1 MESPIQA
8 QPIPLYET
16 LTLTPLSPSPTAT
29 PIRSPQSDP
38 LEPYT
43 VFRNEISLAAVNSTA
58 AESAAPDFFSLDV
71 GGGDDEELELKTPAN
86 GGAKGKRK
94 ALVETDNLP
103 KPKLE
108 SVWFRGNSKFR
119 SPMLQLH
126 KVSSYLMVA
135 DAEIVDFCDFLSP
148 TQEEQAS
155 RAEAVRCVFN
165 VIKYIWPNCKVEV
178 FGSFRTGLY
187 LPTSDIDVVILG
199 SGIKNPQ
206 IGLNALSRALSQK
219 GVAKKIQVIAKARVP
234 IVKFIEKRS
243 GVSFDLSF
251 DVNGGPIAAEF
262 IKNAI
267 SKWPPLRPLCLILK
281 VFLQQRDLNEV
292 YSGGIGSY
300 ALLAMLMAMLQNLRD
315 CQASRELNLGL
326 LLFGFGKQIHF
337 FDFYGRKLNTTNVGV
352 SCKGIGTFFSKHTKG
367 FINNGRPFLIAIED
381 PQAPEN
387 DIGKNSFNYFQIRS
401 AFAMAFTTL
410 TNPKTILSLGPNRS
424 ILGTII
430 RPDPVL
436 LERKGGKNGEVTF
449 SSLLPGA
456 GEPLQSNYG
465 QQEILCNW
473 QLGDEEEAL
482 PRGGGVAGDGSA
494 CSSGKKRKVSSKE
507 KPGRKKLKEN
517 GDIGKVRHD
526 ESGSKK
532 EKSAKKKQR
541 WRKNDSAKG
550 FGSHVAQLPP
560 LQNALEGNIPLETGL
575 LKGLF
580 MLNLSRNGLHGE
592 IPNTIGK
599 NECFLSF
606 NNLSGQIPAPINFL
620 DLSSVIY
627 DLVLQQPE

>member
-1 MESPIQA
+1 MESPVQA
-8 QPIPLYET
+8 QAIPLYET

-29 PIRSPQSDP
+29 PIQSPLSDP
-38 LEPYT
+38 LQPYS
-43 VFRNEISLAAVNSTA
+43 VFRNEISLSAFNSAA

-71 GGGDDEELELKTPAN
+71 GSGDEEELELKTPVN
-86 GGAKGKRK
+86 GEAKGKRK
-94 ALVETDNLP
+94 AEVETETENLP
-103 KPKLE
+103 KPMTE
-108 SVWFRGNSKFR
+108 SVWFRGDSKFR

-126 KVSSYLMVA
+126 K
-135 DAEIVDFCDFLSP
+135 EIVDFCDFLSP

-155 RAEAVRCVFN
+155 RAEAVRCVFD

-199 SGIKNPQ
+199 SGLKSPQ

-219 GVAKKIQVIAKARVP
+219 GVAKKIQVIARARVP
-234 IVKFIEKRS
+234 IVKFVEKRS
-243 GVSFDLSF
+243 GVSFDISF

-267 SKWPPLRPLCLILK
+267 SKWPELRPLCLILK
-281 VFLQQRDLNEV
+281 VFLQQRELNEV
-292 YSGGIGSY
+292 YSGGISSY
-300 ALLAMLMAMLQNLRD
+300 ALLAMLMAMLQNHRE
-315 CQASRELNLGL
+315 CQASLERNLGL
-326 LLFGFGKQIHF
+326 LLIHF

-352 SCKGIGTFFSKHTKG
+352 SCKGTGTFFSKRTKG
-367 FINNGRPFLIAIED
+367 FMNNGRPFLIAIED

-465 QQEILCNW
+465 RQEILCNW
-473 QLGDEEEAL
+473 QLDVEEEAL
-482 PRGGGVAGDGSA
+482 PRGGGNAGDGSA
-494 CSSGKKRKVSSKE
+494 HSSGKKRKASSKE
-507 KPGRKKLKEN
+507 KSRKKKSKEN

-532 EKSAKKKQR
+532 EKSTKKKQR
-541 WRKNDSAKG
+541 WRKNDSSKG
-550 FGSHVAQLPP
+550 FASHAAGS
-560 LQNALEGNIPLETGL
+560 
-575 LKGLF
+575 
-580 MLNLSRNGLHGE
+580 S
-592 IPNTIGK
+592 
-599 NECFLSF
+599 
-606 NNLSGQIPAPINFL
+606 
-620 DLSSVIY
+620 
-627 DLVLQQPE
+627 

>member
-1 MESPIQA
+1 MESPVQA
-8 QPIPLYET
+8 QAIPLYET

-29 PIRSPQSDP
+29 PIRSPLSDP
-38 LEPYT
+38 LQPYS
-43 VFRNEISLAAVNSTA
+43 VFRNEISLSAFNSAAA
-58 AESAAPDFFSLDV
+58 AESAAVDFFSLDV
-71 GGGDDEELELKTPAN
+71 GSGDEELELKTPVN
-86 GGAKGKRK
+86 GEAKGKRK
-94 ALVETDNLP
+94 AEVETENLP
-103 KPKLE
+103 KPMTE
-108 SVWFRGNSKFR
+108 SVWFRGDSKFR

-126 KVSSYLMVA
+126 K
-135 DAEIVDFCDFLSP
+135 EIVDFCDFLSP

-155 RAEAVRCVFN
+155 RAEAVRCVFD

-199 SGIKNPQ
+199 SGLKSPQ

-234 IVKFIEKRS
+234 IVKFVEKRS
-243 GVSFDLSF
+243 GVAFDISF

-267 SKWPPLRPLCLILK
+267 SKWPELRPLCLILK
-281 VFLQQRDLNEV
+281 VFLQQRELNEV
-292 YSGGIGSY
+292 YSGGISSY
-300 ALLAMLMAMLQNLRD
+300 ALLAMLMAMLQNHRE
-315 CQASRELNLGL
+315 CQASLERNLGL
-326 LLFGFGKQIHF
+326 LLIHF

-352 SCKGIGTFFSKHTKG
+352 SCKGTGTFFSKRTKG
-367 FINNGRPFLIAIED
+367 FMNNGRPFLIAIED

-465 QQEILCNW
+465 QQEIMCNW
-473 QLGDEEEAL
+473 QLDDEEEAL
-482 PRGGGVAGDGSA
+482 PRGGGHAGDGSA
-494 CSSGKKRKVSSKE
+494 HSSGKKRKASSKE
-507 KPGRKKLKEN
+507 KSRKKKSKEN

-532 EKSAKKKQR
+532 EKSTKKKQR
-541 WRKNDSAKG
+541 WRKNDSSKG
-550 FGSHVAQLPP
+550 FASHAAGS
-560 LQNALEGNIPLETGL
+560 
-575 LKGLF
+575 
-580 MLNLSRNGLHGE
+580 S
-592 IPNTIGK
+592 
-599 NECFLSF
+599 
-606 NNLSGQIPAPINFL
+606 
-620 DLSSVIY
+620 
-627 DLVLQQPE
+627 

>member
-1 MESPIQA
+1 MESPVQA
-8 QPIPLYET
+8 QAIPLYET

-29 PIRSPQSDP
+29 PIRSPLSDP
-38 LEPYT
+38 LQPYS
-43 VFRNEISLAAVNSTA
+43 VFRNEISLSAFNSAAA
-58 AESAAPDFFSLDV
+58 AESAAVDFFSLDV
-71 GGGDDEELELKTPAN
+71 GSGDEELELKTPVN
-86 GGAKGKRK
+86 GEAKGKRK
-94 ALVETDNLP
+94 AEVETENLP
-103 KPKLE
+103 KPMTE
-108 SVWFRGNSKFR
+108 SVWFRGDSKFR

-126 KVSSYLMVA
+126 K
-135 DAEIVDFCDFLSP
+135 EIVDFCDFLSP

-155 RAEAVRCVFN
+155 RAEAVRCVFD

-187 LPTSDIDVVILG
+187 LPTSDIDVVILD
-199 SGIKNPQ
+199 SGLKSPQ

-234 IVKFIEKRS
+234 IVKFVEKRS
-243 GVSFDLSF
+243 GVAFDISF

-267 SKWPPLRPLCLILK
+267 SKWPELRPLCLILK
-281 VFLQQRDLNEV
+281 VFLQQRELNEV
-292 YSGGIGSY
+292 YSGGISSY
-300 ALLAMLMAMLQNLRD
+300 ALLAMLMAMLQNHRE
-315 CQASRELNLGL
+315 CQASLERNLGL
-326 LLFGFGKQIHF
+326 LLIHF

-352 SCKGIGTFFSKHTKG
+352 SCKGTGTFFSKRTKG
-367 FINNGRPFLIAIED
+367 FMNNGRPFLIAIED

-465 QQEILCNW
+465 QQEIMCNW
-473 QLGDEEEAL
+473 QLDDEEEAL
-482 PRGGGVAGDGSA
+482 PRGGGHAGDGSA
-494 CSSGKKRKVSSKE
+494 HSSGKKRKASSKE
-507 KPGRKKLKEN
+507 KSRKKKSKEN

-532 EKSAKKKQR
+532 EKSTKKKQR
-541 WRKNDSAKG
+541 WRKNDSSKG
-550 FGSHVAQLPP
+550 FASHAAGS
-560 LQNALEGNIPLETGL
+560 
-575 LKGLF
+575 
-580 MLNLSRNGLHGE
+580 S
-592 IPNTIGK
+592 
-599 NECFLSF
+599 
-606 NNLSGQIPAPINFL
+606 
-620 DLSSVIY
+620 
-627 DLVLQQPE
+627 

>member
-1 MESPIQA
+1 MESPVQA
-8 QPIPLYET
+8 QAIPLYET

-29 PIRSPQSDP
+29 PIRSPLSDP
-38 LEPYT
+38 LQPYS
-43 VFRNEISLAAVNSTA
+43 VFRNEISLSAFNSAAAV
-58 AESAAPDFFSLDV
+58 ESAAVDFFSLDV
-71 GGGDDEELELKTPAN
+71 GSGDEELVLKTPVN
-86 GGAKGKRK
+86 GEAKGKRK
-94 ALVETDNLP
+94 AEVETENLP
-103 KPKLE
+103 KPMTE
-108 SVWFRGNSKFR
+108 SVWFRGDSKFR

-126 KVSSYLMVA
+126 K
-135 DAEIVDFCDFLSP
+135 EIVDFCDFLSP

-155 RAEAVRCVFN
+155 RAEAVRCVFD

-187 LPTSDIDVVILG
+187 LPTSDIDVVILD
-199 SGIKNPQ
+199 SGLKSPQ

-234 IVKFIEKRS
+234 IVKFVEKRS
-243 GVSFDLSF
+243 GVAFDISF

-267 SKWPPLRPLCLILK
+267 SKWPELRPLCLILK
-281 VFLQQRDLNEV
+281 VFLQQRELNEV
-292 YSGGIGSY
+292 YSGGISSY
-300 ALLAMLMAMLQNLRD
+300 ALLAMLMAMLQNHRE
-315 CQASRELNLGL
+315 CQASLERNLGL
-326 LLFGFGKQIHF
+326 LLIHF

-352 SCKGIGTFFSKHTKG
+352 SCKGTGTFFSKRTKG
-367 FINNGRPFLIAIED
+367 FMNNGRPFLIAIED

-473 QLGDEEEAL
+473 QLDDEEEAL
-482 PRGGGVAGDGSA
+482 PRGGGHAGDGSA
-494 CSSGKKRKVSSKE
+494 HSSGKKRKASSKE
-507 KPGRKKLKEN
+507 KSRKKKSKEN

-532 EKSAKKKQR
+532 EKSTKKKQR
-541 WRKNDSAKG
+541 WRKNDSSKG
-550 FGSHVAQLPP
+550 FASHAAGS
-560 LQNALEGNIPLETGL
+560 
-575 LKGLF
+575 
-580 MLNLSRNGLHGE
+580 S
-592 IPNTIGK
+592 
-599 NECFLSF
+599 
-606 NNLSGQIPAPINFL
+606 
-620 DLSSVIY
+620 
-627 DLVLQQPE
+627 

>member
-1 MESPIQA
+1 MESPVQA
-8 QPIPLYET
+8 QAIPLYET

-29 PIRSPQSDP
+29 PIRSPLSDP
-38 LEPYT
+38 LQPYS
-43 VFRNEISLAAVNSTA
+43 VFRNEISLSAFNSAAA
-58 AESAAPDFFSLDV
+58 AESAAVDFFSLDV
-71 GGGDDEELELKTPAN
+71 GSGDEELELKTPVN
-86 GGAKGKRK
+86 GEAKGKRK
-94 ALVETDNLP
+94 AEVETENLP
-103 KPKLE
+103 KPMTE
-108 SVWFRGNSKFR
+108 SVWFRGDSKFR

-126 KVSSYLMVA
+126 K
-135 DAEIVDFCDFLSP
+135 EIVDFCDFLSP

-155 RAEAVRCVFN
+155 RAEAVRCVFD

-199 SGIKNPQ
+199 SGLKSPQ

-234 IVKFIEKRS
+234 IVKFVEKRS
-243 GVSFDLSF
+243 GVAFDISF

-267 SKWPPLRPLCLILK
+267 SKWPELRPLCLILK
-281 VFLQQRDLNEV
+281 VFLQQRELNEV
-292 YSGGIGSY
+292 YSGGISSY
-300 ALLAMLMAMLQNLRD
+300 ALLAMLMAMLQNHRE
-315 CQASRELNLGL
+315 CQASLERNLGL
-326 LLFGFGKQIHF
+326 LLIHF

-352 SCKGIGTFFSKHTKG
+352 SCKGTGTFFSKRTKG
-367 FINNGRPFLIAIED
+367 FMNNGRPFLIAIED

-473 QLGDEEEAL
+473 QLDDEEEAL
-482 PRGGGVAGDGSA
+482 PRGGGHAGDGSA
-494 CSSGKKRKVSSKE
+494 HSSGKKRKASSKE
-507 KPGRKKLKEN
+507 KSRKKKSKEN

-532 EKSAKKKQR
+532 EKSTKKKQR
-541 WRKNDSAKG
+541 WRKNDSSKG
-550 FGSHVAQLPP
+550 FASHAAGS
-560 LQNALEGNIPLETGL
+560 
-575 LKGLF
+575 
-580 MLNLSRNGLHGE
+580 S
-592 IPNTIGK
+592 
-599 NECFLSF
+599 
-606 NNLSGQIPAPINFL
+606 
-620 DLSSVIY
+620 
-627 DLVLQQPE
+627 

>member
-1 MESPIQA
+1 MESPVQA
-8 QPIPLYET
+8 QAIPLYET

-29 PIRSPQSDP
+29 PIRSPLSDP
-38 LEPYT
+38 LQPYS
-43 VFRNEISLAAVNSTA
+43 VFRNEISLSAFNSAAAV
-58 AESAAPDFFSLDV
+58 ESAAVDFFSLDV
-71 GGGDDEELELKTPAN
+71 GSGDEELELKTPVN
-86 GGAKGKRK
+86 GEAKGKRK
-94 ALVETDNLP
+94 AEVETENLP
-103 KPKLE
+103 KPMTE
-108 SVWFRGNSKFR
+108 SVWFRGDSKFR

-126 KVSSYLMVA
+126 K
-135 DAEIVDFCDFLSP
+135 EIVDFCDFLSP

-155 RAEAVRCVFN
+155 RAEAVRCVFD

-199 SGIKNPQ
+199 SGLKSPQ

-234 IVKFIEKRS
+234 IVKFVEKRS
-243 GVSFDLSF
+243 GVAFDISF

-267 SKWPPLRPLCLILK
+267 SKWPELRPLCLILK
-281 VFLQQRDLNEV
+281 VFLQQRELNEV
-292 YSGGIGSY
+292 YSGGISSY
-300 ALLAMLMAMLQNLRD
+300 ALLAMLMAMLQNHRE
-315 CQASRELNLGL
+315 CQASLERNLGL
-326 LLFGFGKQIHF
+326 LLIHF

-352 SCKGIGTFFSKHTKG
+352 SCKGTGTFFSKRTKG
-367 FINNGRPFLIAIED
+367 FMNNGRPFLIAIED

-473 QLGDEEEAL
+473 QLDDEEEAL
-482 PRGGGVAGDGSA
+482 PRGGGHAGDGSA
-494 CSSGKKRKVSSKE
+494 HSSGKKRKASSKE
-507 KPGRKKLKEN
+507 KSRKKKSKEN

-532 EKSAKKKQR
+532 EKSTKKKQR
-541 WRKNDSAKG
+541 WRKNDS
-550 FGSHVAQLPP
+550 S
-560 LQNALEGNIPLETGL
+560 
-575 LKGLF
+575 KGLA
-580 MLNLSRNGLHGE
+580 SHAAG
-592 IPNTIGK
+592 
-599 NECFLSF
+599 
-606 NNLSGQIPAPINFL
+606 
-620 DLSSVIY
+620 SS
-627 DLVLQQPE
+627 

>member
-1 MESPIQA
+1 MESPVQA
-8 QPIPLYET
+8 QAIPLYET

-29 PIRSPQSDP
+29 PIRSPLSDP
-38 LEPYT
+38 LQPYS
-43 VFRNEISLAAVNSTA
+43 VFRNEISLSAFNSAAAV
-58 AESAAPDFFSLDV
+58 ESAAVDFFSLDV
-71 GGGDDEELELKTPAN
+71 GSGDEELVLKTPVN
-86 GGAKGKRK
+86 GEAKGKRK
-94 ALVETDNLP
+94 AEVETENLP
-103 KPKLE
+103 KPMTE
-108 SVWFRGNSKFR
+108 SVWFRGDSKFR

-126 KVSSYLMVA
+126 K
-135 DAEIVDFCDFLSP
+135 EIVDFCDFLSP

-155 RAEAVRCVFN
+155 RAEAVRCVFD

-199 SGIKNPQ
+199 SGLKSPQ

-234 IVKFIEKRS
+234 IVKFVEKRS
-243 GVSFDLSF
+243 GVAFDISF

-267 SKWPPLRPLCLILK
+267 SKWPELRPLCLVLK
-281 VFLQQRDLNEV
+281 VFLQQRELNEV
-292 YSGGIGSY
+292 YSGGISSY
-300 ALLAMLMAMLQNLRD
+300 ALLAMLMAMLQNHRE
-315 CQASRELNLGL
+315 CQASLERNLGL
-326 LLFGFGKQIHF
+326 LLIHF

-352 SCKGIGTFFSKHTKG
+352 SCKGTGTFFSKRTKG
-367 FINNGRPFLIAIED
+367 FMNNGRPFLIAIED

-473 QLGDEEEAL
+473 QLDDEEEAL
-482 PRGGGVAGDGSA
+482 PRGGGHAGDGSA
-494 CSSGKKRKVSSKE
+494 HSSGKKRKASSKE
-507 KPGRKKLKEN
+507 KSRKKKSKEN

-532 EKSAKKKQR
+532 EKSTKKKQR
-541 WRKNDSAKG
+541 WRKNDSSKG
-550 FGSHVAQLPP
+550 FASHAAGS
-560 LQNALEGNIPLETGL
+560 
-575 LKGLF
+575 
-580 MLNLSRNGLHGE
+580 S
-592 IPNTIGK
+592 
-599 NECFLSF
+599 
-606 NNLSGQIPAPINFL
+606 
-620 DLSSVIY
+620 
-627 DLVLQQPE
+627 

>member
-1 MESPIQA
+1 MESPVQA
-8 QPIPLYET
+8 QAIPLYET

-29 PIRSPQSDP
+29 PIRSPLSDP
-38 LEPYT
+38 LQPYS
-43 VFRNEISLAAVNSTA
+43 VFRNEISLSAFNSAAA
-58 AESAAPDFFSLDV
+58 AESAAVDFFSLDV
-71 GGGDDEELELKTPAN
+71 GSGDEEELELKTPVN
-86 GGAKGKRK
+86 GEAKGKRK
-94 ALVETDNLP
+94 AEVETENLP
-103 KPKLE
+103 KPMTE
-108 SVWFRGNSKFR
+108 SVWFRGDSKFR

-126 KVSSYLMVA
+126 K
-135 DAEIVDFCDFLSP
+135 EIVDFCDFLSP

-155 RAEAVRCVFN
+155 RAEAVRCVFD

-199 SGIKNPQ
+199 SGLKSPQ

-234 IVKFIEKRS
+234 IVKFVEKRS
-243 GVSFDLSF
+243 GVSFDISF

-267 SKWPPLRPLCLILK
+267 SKWPELRPLCLILK
-281 VFLQQRDLNEV
+281 VFLQQRELNEV
-292 YSGGIGSY
+292 YSGGISSY
-300 ALLAMLMAMLQNLRD
+300 ALLAMLMAMLQNHRE
-315 CQASRELNLGL
+315 CQASLERNLGL
-326 LLFGFGKQIHF
+326 LLIHF

-352 SCKGIGTFFSKHTKG
+352 SCKGTGTFFSKRTKG
-367 FINNGRPFLIAIED
+367 FMNNGRPFLIAIED

-465 QQEILCNW
+465 QQEIMCNW
-473 QLGDEEEAL
+473 QLDDEEEAL
-482 PRGGGVAGDGSA
+482 PRGGGHARDGSA
-494 CSSGKKRKVSSKE
+494 HSSGKKRKASSKE
-507 KPGRKKLKEN
+507 KSRKKKSKEN

-532 EKSAKKKQR
+532 EKSTKKKQR
-541 WRKNDSAKG
+541 WRKNDSSKG
-550 FGSHVAQLPP
+550 FASHAAGS
-560 LQNALEGNIPLETGL
+560 
-575 LKGLF
+575 
-580 MLNLSRNGLHGE
+580 S
-592 IPNTIGK
+592 
-599 NECFLSF
+599 
-606 NNLSGQIPAPINFL
+606 
-620 DLSSVIY
+620 
-627 DLVLQQPE
+627 

>member
-1 MESPIQA
+1 MESPVQA
-8 QPIPLYET
+8 QAIPLYET

-29 PIRSPQSDP
+29 PIRSPLSDP
-38 LEPYT
+38 LQPYS
-43 VFRNEISLAAVNSTA
+43 VFRNEISLSAFNSAAA
-58 AESAAPDFFSLDV
+58 AESAAVDFFSLDV
-71 GGGDDEELELKTPAN
+71 GSGDEELELKTPVN
-86 GGAKGKRK
+86 GEAKGKRK
-94 ALVETDNLP
+94 AEVETENLP
-103 KPKLE
+103 KPMTE
-108 SVWFRGNSKFR
+108 SVWFRGDSKFR

-126 KVSSYLMVA
+126 K
-135 DAEIVDFCDFLSP
+135 EIVDFCDFLSP

-155 RAEAVRCVFN
+155 RAEAVRCVFD

-199 SGIKNPQ
+199 SGLKSPQ

-234 IVKFIEKRS
+234 IVKFVEKRS
-243 GVSFDLSF
+243 GVAFDISF

-267 SKWPPLRPLCLILK
+267 SKWPELRPLCLILK
-281 VFLQQRDLNEV
+281 VFLQQRELNEV
-292 YSGGIGSY
+292 YSGGISSY
-300 ALLAMLMAMLQNLRD
+300 ALLAMLMAMLQNHRE
-315 CQASRELNLGL
+315 CQASLERNLGL
-326 LLFGFGKQIHF
+326 LLIHF

-352 SCKGIGTFFSKHTKG
+352 SCKGTGTFFSKRTKG
-367 FINNGRPFLIAIED
+367 FMNNGRPFLIAIED

-465 QQEILCNW
+465 QQEIMCNW
-473 QLGDEEEAL
+473 QLDDEEEAL
-482 PRGGGVAGDGSA
+482 PRGGGHAGDGSA
-494 CSSGKKRKVSSKE
+494 HSSGKKRKASSKE
-507 KPGRKKLKEN
+507 KSRKKKSKEN

-526 ESGSKK
+526 DSSSKK
-532 EKSAKKKQR
+532 EKSTKKKQR
-541 WRKNDSAKG
+541 WRKNDSSKG
-550 FGSHVAQLPP
+550 FASHAAGS
-560 LQNALEGNIPLETGL
+560 
-575 LKGLF
+575 
-580 MLNLSRNGLHGE
+580 S
-592 IPNTIGK
+592 
-599 NECFLSF
+599 
-606 NNLSGQIPAPINFL
+606 
-620 DLSSVIY
+620 
-627 DLVLQQPE
+627 